1 MKQNRENP
9 FFETYRTP
17 FGTPPFDQIKTEQ
30 YEPAFDEGIRQLDKE
45 VRAIA
50 DNTELPTFEN
60 TIVALERSGKL
71 LDKVSSAFFN
81 VLNAEA
87 DDEMIPQTV
96 GKLQQYLF
104 ERTTIRTRKK
114 CLRPERRT
122 ASPDG
127 RRTSAGGDIRSFLR
141 TWRRT
146 RTRRERKIP

>member
-17 FGTPPFDQIKTEQ
+17 FGTPPFDQIETEQ
-30 YEPAFDEGIRQLDKE
+30 YEPAFDEGIWQLDEE

-60 TIVALERSGKL
+60 TIIALERSGKL
-71 LDKVSSAFFN
+71 LDKVISAFFN

-87 DDEMIPQTV
+87 DETV

-104 ERTTIRTRKK
+104 ERTTIRTRKE
-114 CLRPERRT
+114 CLRPER
-122 ASPDG
+122 
-127 RRTSAGGDIRSFLR
+127 
-141 TWRRT
+141 
-146 RTRRERKIP
+146 